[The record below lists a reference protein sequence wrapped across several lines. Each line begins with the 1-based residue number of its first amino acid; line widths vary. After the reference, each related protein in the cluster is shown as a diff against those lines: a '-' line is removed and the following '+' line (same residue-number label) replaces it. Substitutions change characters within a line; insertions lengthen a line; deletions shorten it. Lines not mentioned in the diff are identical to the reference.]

1 MNQKHKTSIG
11 GQALYEGV
19 MMRGPKNYAIALRL
33 PDGSIETTTHANKSV
48 KDRVKL
54 LKLHPARHGRLC
66 RIADHGL

>member
-33 PDGSIETTTHANKSV
+33 PDGSIRTRASRTAS
-48 KDRVKL
+48 
-54 LKLHPARHGRLC
+54 GF
-66 RIADHGL
+66 